1 MPAPAPPSPAAV
13 NPRRDYSKQTNQFI
27 VNNFLKLAIIPI
39 ITTLST
45 TKIRNLRVVDGS
57 TSLKLDEL
65 RLLCFTFLL
74 LFIATIFFMSNDLY
88 CRLLQLQASSFH
100 VPATILNIHATL
112 EVESE
117 DGGVSDE
124 NLSALSSLVR
134 VMRVLLLFDIIAS
147 FFFM

>member
-1 MPAPAPPSPAAV
+1 MPAPAPLTAAA
-13 NPRRDYSKQTNQFI
+13 NPRQYKQTNQFLL
-27 VNNFLKLAIIPI
+27 NNFLKLAIIPI

-45 TKIRNLRVVDGS
+45 TKLRNVRVVDDS
-57 TSLKLDEL
+57 TSSKLDEL
-65 RLLCFTFLL
+65 RLLFFAFLL

-88 CRLLQLQASSFH
+88 CRLVVLQASGH
-100 VPATILNIHATL
+100 VPATILNLHATF

-117 DGGVSDE
+117 EGGDSAE
-124 NLSALSSLVR
+124 NFSALSTLLR